1 MIDHNQVNGRQGHR
15 GGYRDSRALPAIR
28 SAKQIEQNRFMT
40 QNDDA
45 TPGLT
50 IIGDICIDLI
60 LGTVDGWP
68 TIGTETLM
76 ERSEMRAG
84 GSAGN
89 TALAM
94 RYLGTPCRLLSEVGN
109 DSFGG
114 WLAQQFA
121 NVSTDLQACDA
132 ATSISA
138 GIIHRCGE
146 RTIFTT
152 RGHLEKLCWPTIA
165 RQIEVAPFPGAIA
178 LLTGVFLLPRMR
190 AAYRDI
196 IATLRSLGY
205 QIALDTGWPSG
216 GWSAATRDEVLGWV
230 AASDHVLLNEIEVTA
245 LAGENDLDRAM
256 EQLAPA
262 LRPGATLIAKTGPKG
277 AVGLQAGNRVVG
289 VAPPVQPFDTI
300 GAGDSFNAGYLDAR
314 LRGASLTDALDA
326 GCQTAAR
333 VIARFPRQAIRH
345 GELAAANALTES

>member
-1 MIDHNQVNGRQGHR
+1 
-15 GGYRDSRALPAIR
+15 
-28 SAKQIEQNRFMT
+28 MT

-45 TPGLT
+45 APGLT

-68 TIGTETLM
+68 AIGTETLM

-94 RYLGTPCRLLSEVGN
+94 RYLGAPCLLFSEVGN

-121 NVSTDLQACDA
+121 DVSTDLHGCDA
-132 ATSISA
+132 ATSIST
-138 GIIHRCGE
+138 GIIHGCGE
-146 RTIFTT
+146 RTFFTT
-152 RGHLEKLCWPTIA
+152 RGHLEKLCWQNI
-165 RQIEVAPFPGAIA
+165 RQQIHPAPFPGAIA

-190 AAYRDI
+190 AVYDEI
-196 IATLRSLGY
+196 IARLRDLGY

-216 GWSAATRDEVLGWV
+216 GWTEATRGEMLGWV
-230 AASDHVLLNEIEVTA
+230 AACDHILLNEIEVTA
-245 LAGENDLDRAM
+245 LAGEDDLDRAM
-256 EQLAPA
+256 QRLAPA
-262 LRPGATLIAKTGPKG
+262 LRPNATLIAKTGPKG
-277 AVGLQAGNRVVG
+277 AVGLQAGNRVASA
-289 VAPPVQPFDTI
+289 APLVQPFDTI

-314 LRGASLTDALDA
+314 LRGATLADALGA
-326 GCQTAAR
+326 GCRTAAR
-333 VIARFPRQAIRH
+333 VIARFPRQAIEQ
-345 GELAAANALTES
+345 GEFAPDRVLAES